1 MKNISLILAL
11 LLLFIPLKAENKKSK
26 SEIIKAIRHY
36 QRLMESAQPTP
47 DLRFQKQDKT
57 PWIMSNNLKLPLF
70 LNSNTIDSE
79 AAEYY
84 KMQNESSVAINPTN
98 PKNMIAS
105 AVDYRN
111 NSATWVYVS
120 DDAGKT
126 WRNVNLGR
134 PYPNWRSSND
144 PSVYF
149 ALDGTGYLCYG
160 GFGEFDE
167 NQPVN
172 VGENG
177 VFIAKTTDGGKTW
190 KAHIPV
196 IVHLG
201 MQTLDSLFEDKYY
214 VHVDNS
220 PTSPYFG
227 TVYIPWKRVTP
238 RDSAT
243 QIVLSRSIDKGES
256 WSLPVAVSNRL
267 PGSSEDTTFGQSF
280 PLAAT
285 GPNGELYVV
294 WNHGIEHGVGFAKS
308 TDGGLTFSEP
318 RIIHKYNIF
327 GRTKF
332 IDGQGYRHVVKDSVR
347 AEAYPVI
354 VCDITNGPRRGYLY
368 LCWAADNVPNIYFSR
383 STDGGNTWSNPII
396 VHSDTTNDQFWP
408 WMALDPLNGDLAVM
422 YFDSRNCPDNLLVE
436 CYVSYSSDG
445 GLTWTDRRAA
455 DQPSNL
461 RLNPFRGNAFAGD
474 YSGCAFYDGV
484 VYPTWVDM
492 RNAVLNLLDSD
503 VFTAIV
509 NTRAPLP
516 VENLTAKILPESP
529 TTLELN
535 WENPT
540 HRSFGQPLSSNDFQI
555 FAKRNDGKTFVFDGS
570 TQNFTDT
577 NLVPYQKY
585 EYEFYVV
592 SGKDT
597 SISRTVASFAGGAK
611 EPAEPKILSS
621 KGSSDYHIK
630 LNIKIPTLR
639 ADNFTPLANA
649 KYIYLYRDGLKV
661 QTIEINPSDTSKTLE
676 IFDSTEHRGFYVY
689 SATIVDIY
697 GNESK
702 KSERIIAYS
711 DEIRQVEN
719 YSENFDGIIPKYFI
733 GGSWQKSNEIYASKP
748 YSFSNSPN
756 RKYENG
762 QCDTL
767 LLFPFIMNG
776 TDVELKFIHSAII
789 ANNDFA
795 TVEYSRDN
803 GNNWTNDFSGY
814 IAQWKK
820 QDYEFWKD
828 NYLNEQDLKQ
838 ERLIIPASTDTIFI
852 RFRFYSNQVVN
863 DLGWYID
870 DIEIREKTLSVQNF
884 DDLNIYPNP
893 AKEFLKIENSTD
905 IKSIKLISSLG
916 NTLFEDATSFS
927 KANEY
932 ILSLSEFAS
941 GNYYLIITDNSGNYR
956 VHKFIIAK

>member
-1 MKNISLILAL
+1 MKIFSLVLAFFL
-11 LLLFIPLKAENKKSK
+11 IFSPIQAEKRKSK
-26 SEIIKAIRHY
+26 SEILKAVRHY
-36 QRLMESAQPTP
+36 QRLIESAQPTP

-57 PWIMSNNLKLPLF
+57 PWIMSADSKLPLF
-70 LNSNTIDSE
+70 LNINTIDNE
-79 AAEYY
+79 AAEFY
-84 KMQNESSVAINPTN
+84 KMQNESSVAVNPTN
-98 PKNMIAS
+98 PKNLIAS

-120 DDAGKT
+120 DDGGKT
-126 WRNVNLGR
+126 WRNINLGR

-167 NQPVN
+167 SQPVN

-196 IVHLG
+196 IAHLG

-220 PTSPYFG
+220 PSSPYFG

-243 QIVLSRSIDKGES
+243 QIVISRSTDKGET
-256 WSLPVAVSNRL
+256 WSTPVPVSHRL

-308 TDGGLTFSEP
+308 TDGGNTFSTP

-327 GRTKF
+327 GRTKY
-332 IDGQGYRHVVKDSVR
+332 IDGQGYRHVLKDSVR

-368 LCWAADNVPNIYFSR
+368 LCWAADNVPNVYFSR

-396 VHSDTTNDQFWP
+396 VHSDTTNDQFWS
-408 WMALDPLNGDLAVM
+408 WMALDPLTGDLAIM
-422 YFDSRNCPDNLLVE
+422 YFDSRNCPDNLMVE

-455 DQPSNL
+455 DVSSNL

-474 YSGCAFYDGV
+474 YSGCAFYDGI

-492 RNAVLNLLDSD
+492 RNAVINLLDSD

-516 VENLTAKILPESP
+516 VENLSAKIIPEMP
-529 TTLELN
+529 TTLQLS
-535 WENPT
+535 WDNPT
-540 HRSFGQPLSSNDFQI
+540 QRSFGQPLSSTEFHI
-555 FAKRNDGKTFVFDGS
+555 LAKRSDGKTLIFDGN
-570 TQNFTDT
+570 TKNFTDT
-577 NLVPYQKY
+577 NLVAYQKY
-585 EYEFYVV
+585 DYEFLVV

-597 SISRTVASFAGGAK
+597 SISRAISSYAGGAK

-621 KGSSDYHIK
+621 YGSDNFKIK

-649 KYIYLYRDGLKV
+649 KFINLYRDGLKV
-661 QTIEINPSDTSKTLE
+661 QTIEINPNDTSKTLE
-676 IFDSTEHRGFYVY
+676 IFDQTNRRGYYVY
-689 SATIVDIY
+689 SATVLDVY

-711 DEIRQVEN
+711 DEIRQIERF
-719 YSENFDGIIPKYFI
+719 SENFDTQIGKYFI
-733 GGSWQKSNEIYASKP
+733 GGSWQKTNEIFASAP
-748 YSFSNSPN
+748 YSFANAPN

-762 QCDTL
+762 QCDTF
-767 LLFPFIMNG
+767 LLFPFVMKG
-776 TDVELKFIHSAII
+776 TNVELNFIHAAIV
-789 ANNDFA
+789 ANNDYA
-795 TVEYSRDN
+795 TVEYSRDQ
-803 GNNWTNDFSGY
+803 GNSWSNDFSGT

-820 QDYEFWKD
+820 QDYDFWKD
-828 NYLNEQDLKQ
+828 SYLNEQDLKQ
-838 ERLIIPASTDTIFI
+838 ERLIIPACTDTIYI
-852 RFRFYSNQVVN
+852 RFRFFSNQVVN

-870 DIEIREKTLSVQNF
+870 DIEIQEKTLSVENS
-884 DDLNIYPNP
+884 DALKIYPNP
-893 AKEFLKIENSTD
+893 AREFIKIENAPN
-905 IKSIKLISSLG
+905 IKSIKIISSLG
-916 NTLFEDATSFS
+916 ITLFEDELLDNKF
-927 KANEY
+927 KEY
-932 ILSLSEFAS
+932 VLSLNQFSS
-941 GNYYLIITDNSGNYR
+941 GNYYLIITDISGNYR